1 MATPGWNQ
9 TQSPFHPGELA
20 VQSRLGFQA
29 QVDQQ
34 GRRMIRTYL
43 TEQHRQFFAQLS
55 YIVVGSLDQASRPW
69 TSLLIGQPGFLS
81 TPDVHTLQVTASYLA
96 GDPLSQNVR
105 PGCDIGFLGI
115 DLSTRRR
122 NRLNGKVTDIRAEG
136 FTVQVQQSFGNCP
149 QYIQSRAL
157 QGNTR
162 YPLKENLEENLEENV
177 EESVEESADKSTHA
191 LSTLS
196 PAATALITSADT
208 FFITTAYQSR
218 SAGLASGVDVSHR
231 GGKPGFIKVED
242 NRTLTVPDF
251 SGNKHFNTFG
261 NLELNP
267 RAGLLFIDFTDCHLL
282 YLTGSATVI
291 WNGPAVEAFEGA
303 ERLLQFQLE
312 RGYWANGSLPLRW
325 STPTFSPYLANTGIW

>member
-9 TQSPFHPGELA
+9 PQSPFHPGELA

-29 QVDQQ
+29 QADRQ

-43 TEQHRQFFAQLS
+43 TEQHRQFFTQLP
-55 YIVVGSLDQASRPW
+55 YVVVGTLDQAGRPW
-69 TSLLIGQPGFLS
+69 TSLLVGQPGFLS
-81 TPDVHTLQVTASYLA
+81 TPDAHSLQVATSYLA
-96 GDPLSQNVR
+96 GDPLPQNLQQ
-105 PGCDIGFLGI
+105 GCDVGFLGI
-115 DLSTRRR
+115 DLGTRRR
-122 NRLNGKVTDIRAEG
+122 NRLNGKVTDIQAES

-149 QYIQSRAL
+149 QYIQSRTLRENAL
-157 QGNTR
+157 H
-162 YPLKENLEENLEENV
+162 PLGV
-177 EESVEESADKSTHA
+177 AADNPVHA

-196 PAATALITSADT
+196 PAETALITSADT

-242 NRTLTVPDF
+242 NCTLTVPDF

-261 NLELNP
+261 NLELNS
-267 RAGLLFIDFTDCHLL
+267 RAGLLFIDFIDGHLL
-282 YLTGSATVI
+282 YLTGHAKVI
-291 WNGPAVEAFEGA
+291 WNGAAVEAFEGA

-312 RGYWANGSLPLRW
+312 RGYWADGSLPLRW
-325 STPTFSPYLANTGIW
+325 STPNFSPYLANTGIW

>member
-1 MATPGWNQ
+1 MANPGWNQ
-9 TQSPFHPGELA
+9 PQSPFHPGELA

-29 QVDQQ
+29 QADQQ

-55 YIVVGSLDQASRPW
+55 YIVVGTLDQAGRPW
-69 TSLLIGQPGFLS
+69 TSLLVGQPGFLS
-81 TPDVHTLQVTASYLA
+81 TPDEHSLQVVASYLA
-96 GDPLSQNVR
+96 RDPLSQNLQQ
-105 PGCDIGFLGI
+105 GCDIGFLGI

-122 NRLNGKVTDIRAEG
+122 NRLNGKITDIQAKS

-157 QGNTR
+157 
-162 YPLKENLEENLEENV
+162 
-177 EESVEESADKSTHA
+177 EESTLHPLEAGVEGSVDESAHA

-196 PAATALITSADT
+196 PTETALITSADT
-208 FFITTAYQSR
+208 CFITTAYQSS

-231 GGKPGFIKVED
+231 GGKPGFVKVED
-242 NRTLTVPDF
+242 SRTLIVPDF
-251 SGNKHFNTFG
+251 SGNRHFNTFG

-267 RAGLLFIDFTDCHLL
+267 RAGLLFIDFTDGHLL
-282 YLTGSATVI
+282 YLTGKANVI
-291 WNGPAVEAFEGA
+291 WNGPAVDAFQGA

-312 RGYWANGSLPLRW
+312 RGYRADGSLPLRW